1 MTYRSEKNSR
11 FQAVFAGEKSF
22 KIVLR
27 IPKLK
32 TLRTARI
39 FSYYKQ
45 AFCCEHLSCVQK
57 TAEYARRR
65 MGISSELKSNDCQ
78 KKSVSAGARWQFE
91 VSARAYV
98 QKYSGICWLFP
109 DFFVPLHRF
118 PRSRWQEKSSG
129 LLMLRWGRQTIL
141 FTKDGRSN

>member
-1 MTYRSEKNSR
+1 MTYKSAKNSR

-27 IPKLK
+27 IPKRE
-32 TLRTARI
+32 TLCAARI
-39 FSYYKQ
+39 FCYYKQ
-45 AFCCEHLSCVQK
+45 AFRYEHLPCVQK
-57 TAEYARRR
+57 TVAYTGRR

-78 KKSVSAGARWQFE
+78 KQAFSAGARWQFR
-91 VSARAYV
+91 VSAMVYV